1 MAKTIEVLVI
11 NNDSSSYSSES
22 LIVVGSGNKYK
33 IVAENGNCYSHLKV
47 YKYTH
52 NGIDQIAC
60 EHDIPNYKSVNYIW
74 DDDKRISGNLRNILA
89 AEKYILKID

>member
-11 NNDSSSYSSES
+11 NNDSPSYSSES
-22 LIVVGSGNKYK
+22 LVVVGGGKYK

-60 EHDIPNYKSVNYIW
+60 EHDIPDYKSVNYIW

>member
-1 MAKTIEVLVI
+1 MEKKFKVLVS
-11 NNDSSSYSSES
+11 NYTPSYSSES
-22 LIVVGSGNKYK
+22 LAVSSGNKYK

-52 NGIDQIAC
+52 NGVDQIAC
-60 EHDIPNYKSVNYIW
+60 EYDIPNYKSVGYIW
-74 DDDKRISGNLRNILA
+74 NDDNRIKGNNDNILA

>member
-11 NNDSSSYSSES
+11 NNDSPSYSSES
-22 LIVVGSGNKYK
+22 LVVVGGGKYK

>member
-1 MAKTIEVLVI
+1 MEKTIEVLV
-11 NNDSSSYSSES
+11 NNDSPSYSSES
-22 LIVVGSGNKYK
+22 LVVVGGGKYK
-33 IVAENGNCYSHLKV
+33 IVVENGNSYSHLRV

-60 EHDIPNYKSVNYIW
+60 EYDITDYKRVDYIGSEIERM
-74 DDDKRISGNLRNILA
+74 KGNAHNIRA